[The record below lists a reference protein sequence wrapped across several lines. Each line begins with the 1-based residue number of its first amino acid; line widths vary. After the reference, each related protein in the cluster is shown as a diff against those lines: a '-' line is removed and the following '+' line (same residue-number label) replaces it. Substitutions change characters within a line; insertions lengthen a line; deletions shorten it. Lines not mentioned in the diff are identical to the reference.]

1 MILVDTSVWVDH
13 LRGISTGP
21 VFELHRLV
29 RAEPDRLATCEPIAM
44 ELLAGAGPAQ
54 LTSVERLVDG
64 LVSLQTYPA
73 THYRHAAAIY
83 RAVRASGHPIRA
95 LNDCLIAAI
104 AMTHDAVLLHKDKV
118 FERIATC
125 TPLQVHSGS

>member
-21 VFELHRLV
+21 VGELHRLV
-29 RAEPDRLATCEPIAM
+29 RADPGVLATCEPIGM
-44 ELLAGAGPAQ
+44 EILAGAGPAQ

-64 LVSLQTYPA
+64 LVSLETFPA

-83 RAVRASGHPIRA
+83 RAVRSSGHTVRA

-104 AMTHDAVLLHKDKV
+104 AITHDAAILHDDKD
-118 FERIATC
+118 FERIAAC
-125 TPLQVHSGS
+125 TTLQLHSGT